1 MRFITLLFSA
11 GIACAATQNL
21 GKPLTLKKPMTIAE
35 VIAKPE
41 QFVGKT
47 VQVKGKITEVCQMMG
62 CWMDI
67 ADGAQSLHIKVDDG
81 VLVFPKEPAGKQAV
95 AEGKFVKLE
104 LTKEQAIAEAKH
116 KAEEQG
122 HKFNPATVKGGTT
135 IYQIEGTGARILD

>member
-1 MRFITLLFSA
+1 MRFITLFIAA

-41 QFVGKT
+41 RFVGKT

-81 VLVFPKEPAGKQAV
+81 VLVFPKDSAGKQAV
-95 AEGKFVKLE
+95 AEGKLVKLE
-104 LTKEQAIAEAKH
+104 LTKAEAIAEAKH

-122 HKFNPATVKGGTT
+122 RKFNPATIKSGTT
-135 IYQIEGTGARILD
+135 TYQIEGTGARILD